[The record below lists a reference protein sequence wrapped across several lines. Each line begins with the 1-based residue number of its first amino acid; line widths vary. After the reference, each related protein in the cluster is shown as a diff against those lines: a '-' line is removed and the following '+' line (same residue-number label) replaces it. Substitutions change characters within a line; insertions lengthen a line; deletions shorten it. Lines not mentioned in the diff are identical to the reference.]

1 MLMRLYTF
9 FVAALLAC
17 CTAAGPLHPE
27 LPQLV
32 GKSWIPD
39 WWFPFPRPSTK
50 AATTTTRLA
59 TSTTRLATTTTQPT
73 TTSSKPGT
81 TSTTKPVTSTPQPAT
96 STAQPAISSTATATA
111 TLASTSTSTTST
123 SASASTSAASPST
136 PTTVVPF
143 GQIIRS
149 CTVKGTVAITFDD
162 GPYDYTNKLL
172 DIFDANGSK
181 ATLFVNAQNF
191 GSITDYSSVMLRAFN
206 TGHQIAS
213 HTYNHADLSTLNRA
227 GIISEMTKLDDVLAT
242 ITNGYRPTYMRA
254 PYFAYSPLVLQ
265 TMAELKYHVIE
276 ADIDTKDY
284 EHDTP
289 DGVSVSVGF
298 FRDGLNAGGSI
309 ALAHDVHQTTVDLLI
324 QQLLDELK
332 RRGLRAVTVG
342 ECLGDP
348 RANWYRTTPVQV
360 PTGTSTTSPTA
371 TPTSP
376 GTPPPAPTQPGVAS
390 NCQKWHTVV
399 SGDTC
404 YDIAAANGIS
414 LDNLYKW
421 NPAVGTNCASL
432 WLGYAVCVGI

>member
-39 WWFPFPRPSTK
+39 WWFPFPRPSTR
-50 AATTTTRLA
+50 AATTTTTPA
-59 TSTTRLATTTTQPT
+59 TSTTGLATTTTKPT
-73 TTSSKPGT
+73 TTSSKP
-81 TSTTKPVTSTPQPAT
+81 VTPTPQPAT
-96 STAQPAISSTATATA
+96 STAQPAISSTANATATA
-111 TLASTSTSTTST
+111 PASSALTSTTSSSTSASTSTS
-123 SASASTSAASPST
+123 AAAPST
-136 PTTVVPF
+136 PTIVVPF
-143 GQIIRS
+143 GQVIRS

-162 GPYDYTNKLL
+162 
-172 DIFDANGSK
+172 
-181 ATLFVNAQNF
+181 
-191 GSITDYSSVMLRAFN
+191 AFN
-206 TGHQIAS
+206 TGHQFAS
-213 HTYNHADLSTLNRA
+213 HTYDHADLSTLNGA

-242 ITNGYRPTYMRA
+242 ITNGYRPTYMRV

-265 TMAELKYHVIE
+265 TMADLKYHVIE

-309 ALAHDVHQTTVDLLI
+309 TLAHDVHQTTVDLLI

-332 RRGLRAVTVG
+332 RRGLKAVTVG

-348 RANWYRTTPVQV
+348 RANWV
-360 PTGTSTTSPTA
+360 PNHPCAGTHGHFDHKPDGHS
-371 TPTSP
+371 
-376 GTPPPAPTQPGVAS
+376 
-390 NCQKWHTVV
+390 H
-399 SGDTC
+399 
-404 YDIAAANGIS
+404 
-414 LDNLYKW
+414 
-421 NPAVGTNCASL
+421 
-432 WLGYAVCVGI
+432 

>member
-39 WWFPFPRPSTK
+39 WWFPFPRPSTR
-50 AATTTTRLA
+50 AATTTTTPA
-59 TSTTRLATTTTQPT
+59 TSTTGLATTTTKPT
-73 TTSSKPGT
+73 TTSSKP
-81 TSTTKPVTSTPQPAT
+81 VTPTPQPAT
-96 STAQPAISSTATATA
+96 STAQPAISSTANATATA
-111 TLASTSTSTTST
+111 PASSALTSTTSSSTSASTSTS
-123 SASASTSAASPST
+123 AAAPST
-136 PTTVVPF
+136 PTIVVPF
-143 GQIIRS
+143 GQVIRS

-172 DIFDANGSK
+172 DIFDANGAK

-191 GSITDYSSVMLRAFN
+191 GSITDYGSVMLRAFN

-213 HTYNHADLSTLNRA
+213 HTYDHADLSTLNGA

-242 ITNGYRPTYMRA
+242 ITNGYRPTYMRV

-265 TMAELKYHVIE
+265 TMADLKYHVIE

-309 ALAHDVHQTTVDLLI
+309 TLAHDVHQTTVDLLI

-332 RRGLRAVTVG
+332 RRGLKAVTVG

-360 PTGTSTTSPTA
+360 PTGTSTTSPTV

-376 GTPPPAPTQPGVAS
+376 GIPPPAPTQQGVAS

-414 LDNLYKW
+414 LNNLYKW
-421 NPAVGTNCASL
+421 NPAVGTSCASL
-432 WLGYAVCVGI
+432 WLGYAVCVGV